1 VHRCTSELCGF
12 RQRRARWAQK
22 LKSLTQRKTFEVVEH
37 LRRQGCGETQLQT
50 ESLEEFCKEGARE
63 CTEELCCEFKKKT
76 ESLRSS
82 VKLCQVGIELVQG
95 VHRRRTLL

>member
-50 ESLEEFCKEGARE
+50 ESL
-63 CTEELCCEFKKKT
+63 
-76 ESLRSS
+76 RSS
-82 VKLCQVGIELVQG
+82 VKLCQVGIEQVQG
-95 VHRRRTLL
+95 SAQRNSVVSSEEDRISEEFCKALPGGH

>member
-1 VHRCTSELCGF
+1 VHRCTSELYGF

-37 LRRQGCGETQLQT
+37 LRRQGCGETQLQI
-50 ESLEEFCKEGARE
+50 
-63 CTEELCCEFKKKT
+63 

-82 VKLCQVGIELVQG
+82 VKLCQVGIEQCKECTEKNYAMSSLEA
-95 VHRRRTLL
+95 RII